1 MDCVFLADVTGD
13 DLRGLVW
20 GLGMVGVFQEA
31 APHKQFRQSSHP
43 ATMATQKIFDL
54 KDLHWLWSED
64 HMIQHEKEH

>member
-1 MDCVFLADVTGD
+1 MGRESIINPNQMSLWTVFLADVTGD

-54 KDLHWLWSED
+54 KDLH
-64 HMIQHEKEH
+64 